1 VNRSPLRAR
10 TRAAG
15 LHGVVVRLLD
25 VTISA
30 VALVVLAPLMV
41 MIAALIRATSPGPA
55 IFRQA
60 RVGHLERSFEILKF
74 RTMYLHC
81 EDTPHREYVTALL
94 MRAEAPQEPVN
105 GLFKLDGDPRLTPLG
120 AFLRR
125 TSLDELPQLYNVLRG
140 EMSLVGPRPALAW
153 EADLYEARHRRRF
166 EVKPGITGLWQVRG
180 RNKLSMREAL
190 ELDMEYVE
198 RRCLALDIWILA
210 MTLPVV
216 FRGQAR

>member
-1 VNRSPLRAR
+1 MNRSPVQAR
-10 TRAAG
+10 TRTAG
-15 LHGVVVRLLD
+15 RYGVVMRLLD
-25 VTISA
+25 VIISA

-41 MIAALIRATSPGPA
+41 VIAALIRATSPGPA

-60 RVGHLERSFEILKF
+60 RVGHLERPFEMLKF

-94 MRAEAPQEPVN
+94 MRAGAAQEPVN
-105 GLFKLDGDPRLTPLG
+105 GLFKLDGDPRLTRLG

-153 EADLYEARHRRRF
+153 EVDLYEARHRRRF

-180 RNKLSMREAL
+180 RNKLGMRDAL
-190 ELDMEYVE
+190 ELDVEYVQ
-198 RRCLALDIWILA
+198 RRCLALDLWILA

>member
-1 VNRSPLRAR
+1 VNRSPVRAGS
-10 TRAAG
+10 RAAG
-15 LHGVVVRLLD
+15 LYGVVVRLLD

-41 MIAALIRATSPGPA
+41 VIAALIRATSPGPV
-55 IFRQA
+55 IFRQT
-60 RVGHLERSFEILKF
+60 RVGHLERSFEMLKF

-94 MRAEAPQEPVN
+94 MRAEAAQGPVN

-180 RNKLSMREAL
+180 RNKLSMPEAL
-190 ELDMEYVE
+190 ELDVEYVQ
-198 RRCLALDIWILA
+198 RRCLALDLWILA

>member
-1 VNRSPLRAR
+1 MNRSPLRAR
-10 TRAAG
+10 ARAAG
-15 LHGVVVRLLD
+15 LYDVVVRLLD

-41 MIAALIRATSPGPA
+41 VIAALIRATSPGPA

-60 RVGHLERSFEILKF
+60 RVGHLERSFEMLKF

-94 MRAEAPQEPVN
+94 MTAEAPQEPVN
-105 GLFKLDGDPRLTPLG
+105 GLFKLDGDPRVTPLG

-166 EVKPGITGLWQVRG
+166 EAKPGITGLWQVRG
-180 RNKLSMREAL
+180 RNKLGMRDAL
-190 ELDMEYVE
+190 ELDVEYVE
-198 RRCLALDIWILA
+198 RRCLALDLWILA

>member
-1 VNRSPLRAR
+1 MNRSPVWAR
-10 TRAAG
+10 PRAAG
-15 LHGVVVRLLD
+15 LYGVVVRLLD

-41 MIAALIRATSPGPA
+41 VIAALIRATSPGPA

-60 RVGHLERSFEILKF
+60 RVGHLERPFEMLKF

-94 MRAEAPQEPVN
+94 MRAEAAQEPVN

-153 EADLYEARHRRRF
+153 EVDLYEARHRRRF

-180 RNKLSMREAL
+180 RNRLGMREAL
-190 ELDMEYVE
+190 ELDVEYVE
-198 RRCLALDIWILA
+198 RRCLALDLWILA

>member
-1 VNRSPLRAR
+1 VNRSPLQAR

-15 LHGVVVRLLD
+15 LYGVVIRLLD

-41 MIAALIRATSPGPA
+41 AIAALIRATSPGPA

-60 RVGHLERSFEILKF
+60 RVGHLERPFEMLKF

-94 MRAEAPQEPVN
+94 VHAEAPQEPVN
-105 GLFKLDGDPRLTPLG
+105 GLFKLDGDPRVTPLG

-140 EMSLVGPRPALAW
+140 EMSLIGPRPALVW

-180 RNKLSMREAL
+180 RNKLSMRDAL
-190 ELDMEYVE
+190 ELDAEYVE
-198 RRCLALDIWILA
+198 RRCLALDLWILA